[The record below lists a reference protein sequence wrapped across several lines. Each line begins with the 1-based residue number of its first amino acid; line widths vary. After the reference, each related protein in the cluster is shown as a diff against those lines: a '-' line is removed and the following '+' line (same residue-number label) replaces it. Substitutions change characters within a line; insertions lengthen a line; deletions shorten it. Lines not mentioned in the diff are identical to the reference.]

1 MLQSFRFQFPHQ
13 RTRRLFVT
21 FLSLV
26 ATLGAGYRAA
36 TVGATEASSSSGYTS
51 WSDASFPV
59 EDFIDYTSPFGYRGS
74 EFHSG
79 LDMAAPEGSYI
90 RSWWGG
96 KVVAVIDDDR
106 CGTGLVIESGN
117 WEHVYC
123 HMNGYAETHGG
134 QRYLID
140 RNGGIQIYEGQD
152 LPTATRIG
160 RVGMTGRTTG
170 PHLHWGLKYDGDWV
184 DPALVLRA
192 MYAEQS
198 S

>member
-1 MLQSFRFQFPHQ
+1 MSQSLRFQLPHPHA
-13 RTRRLFVT
+13 RRLFVA
-21 FLSLV
+21 LIGLV
-26 ATLGAGYRAA
+26 VAVSTGDRTTL
-36 TVGATEASSSSGYTS
+36 VGATEASNSSGYTS
-51 WSDASFPV
+51 WRDASFPV
-59 EDFIDYTSPFGYRGS
+59 EDFIDYTSPYGYRGS

-79 LDMAAPEGSYI
+79 LDLAAPEGSYI
-90 RSWWGG
+90 RSWWAG
-96 KVVAVIDDDR
+96 KVVAIIDDDR
-106 CGTGLVIESGN
+106 CGTGLVIESGD

-140 RNGGIQIYEGQD
+140 RNGGIQIYEGQE
-152 LPTATRIG
+152 LPTASRIG

-192 MYAEQS
+192 MYTEQS

>member
-1 MLQSFRFQFPHQ
+1 MLQSLHFRFPRQ
-13 RTRRLFVT
+13 RTRRL
-21 FLSLV
+21 LV
-26 ATLGAGYRAA
+26 AFLGLVAALSAGYR
-36 TVGATEASSSSGYTS
+36 TGIVGAAEASSSSYTS
-51 WSDASFPV
+51 WRDASFPV

-74 EFHSG
+74 DFHAG

-90 RSWWGG
+90 RSWWSG

-123 HMNGYAETHGG
+123 HMEGYTESHGG

-140 RNGGIQIYEGQD
+140 RYGGIQIAEGQD

-160 RVGMTGRTTG
+160 RIGMSGRTTG
-170 PHLHWGLKYDGDWV
+170 PHLHWGLKYNGEWV

>member
-1 MLQSFRFQFPHQ
+1 MLPLLRLRFSPRH
-13 RTRRLFVT
+13 RRRLFVA

-26 ATLGAGYRAA
+26 VAVSVGYRTAS
-36 TVGATEASSSSGYTS
+36 VGATEASSLGYTS
-51 WSDASFPV
+51 WREASFPV

-79 LDMAAPEGSYI
+79 LDLAAPEGSYI

-96 KVVAVIDDDR
+96 KVVAVIDDSR

-123 HMNGYAETHGG
+123 HMNGYVQSHNG

-152 LPTATRIG
+152 LPTASRIG

-184 DPALVLRA
+184 DPALVLRQ